1 MQSSTQIPAVL
12 DAIAGQCPGL
22 TGGIQ
27 TVPQSLSQQTLSLEH
42 LSVCSHSR
50 LQDPVGSGSGQIPS
64 GGNSDTSG
72 VEQKLPD
79 YQVLPS
85 T

>member
-1 MQSSTQIPAVL
+1 MKSELQSSTQAPLIL
-12 DAIAGQCPGL
+12 DAIAGQSPGL

-42 LSVCSHSR
+42 SSVCSHSR
-50 LQDPVGSGSGQIPS
+50 LQDPVGSASGQIPS
-64 GGNSDTSG
+64 GGNSDTSRIG
-72 VEQKLPD
+72 DL
-79 YQVLPS
+79 